1 MRDRSLRRASALCS
15 HLWQEQEA
23 YIPHVNLSSMPGLA
37 FIKYMVTRE
46 ILYATVCCVSI
57 WSSGRVALH
66 RHTAQ
71 QGSL

>member
-1 MRDRSLRRASALCS
+1 MGDSSLRRARALCS
-15 HLWQEQEA
+15 RVWQEQEA
-23 YIPHVNLSSMPGLA
+23 CIPHVNLYSMLGLA
-37 FIKYMVTRE
+37 FIKYMVTRG